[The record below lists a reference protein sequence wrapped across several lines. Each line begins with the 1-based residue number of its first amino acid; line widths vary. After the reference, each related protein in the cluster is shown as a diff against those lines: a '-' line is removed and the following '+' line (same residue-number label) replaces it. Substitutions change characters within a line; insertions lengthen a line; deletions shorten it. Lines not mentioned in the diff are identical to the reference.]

1 MNLIDEKKEFRSRI
15 EGLHAADSR
24 FCAVDDAETFWRERE
39 KPAEIEEYDFNTIPE
54 LETHL
59 QQLWQDEPEY
69 QEMAKFLAVAAFK
82 AYGARDNEML
92 SIPAYVY
99 VF

>member
-39 KPAEIEEYDFNTIPE
+39 KPAEIEEYDLPPFSSAGWE
-54 LETHL
+54 SKYHL
-59 QQLWQDEPEY
+59 CLMVGSY
-69 QEMAKFLAVAAFK
+69 ASTSYGIVIRK
-82 AYGARDNEML
+82 A
-92 SIPAYVY
+92 
-99 VF
+99 